1 MTAVSGAA
9 HGGSIEV
16 RGLTKRFGRITAVD
30 DLSFSV
36 EPGRITGF
44 LGPNG
49 AGKTTTLRIL
59 LDLVGATSGTATIG
73 GVRYRDIPEPAR
85 VVGAVLEAT
94 NFHPSRRAYAHL
106 RMMTIAAGIPK
117 ARIGAVLDLVG
128 LTADAKRKV
137 GGYSLGMR
145 QRLQLAGALLGDPG
159 VLVLDEPS
167 NGLDPQGIAWLRDFL
182 RHLAREGRTILVSSH
197 LLAEMAQT
205 VDDVVI
211 VSQGRLRVQGP
222 LSTLTTQAHSSMR
235 VRSPE
240 AQRLA
245 AVVHQAGFVPRPLAA
260 DTVLVDGA
268 TPEALGPVLAANQ
281 VVVYE
286 LVQVSENLEK
296 LFLELTTSMSDQP
309 AARML
314 AQAQGAAP
322 AAPAGQ
328 WAPPGPGQSVPA
340 QWGPPGHL
348 APGPVPGQPPAGQWA
363 PPAGPPS
370 AWRPPPQGPP
380 PQSPPQGPPPAAPPP
395 TTPGGPPQ

>member
-1 MTAVSGAA
+1 MAVVTGAA
-9 HGGSIEV
+9 RGGTIEV

-30 DLSFSV
+30 DLSFTV

-59 LDLVGATSGTATIG
+59 LDLVGATSGSATIG
-73 GVRYRDIPEPAR
+73 GLRYRDIPEPAR
-85 VVGAVLEAT
+85 AVGAVLEAT
-94 NFHPSRRAYAHL
+94 NFHPSRRAHAHL
-106 RMMTIAAGIPK
+106 RMMSIAAGTPTT
-117 ARIGAVLDLVG
+117 RVEEVLGLVG

-145 QRLQLAGALLGDPG
+145 QRLQLAGALLGNPG
-159 VLVLDEPS
+159 VLILDEPS

-222 LSTLTTQAHSSMR
+222 LSALTAQSRSAMR
-235 VRSPE
+235 ARTPE
-240 AQRLA
+240 PQRLA
-245 AVVHQAGFVPRPLAA
+245 AVAHQAGFAPRPLGP
-260 DTVLVDGA
+260 DMVLVDGA

-286 LVQVSENLEK
+286 LIQVSQNLEN
-296 LFLELTTSMSDQP
+296 LFLELTTSMSDPSTVHIGSHGAGVGQP
-309 AARML
+309 PG
-314 AQAQGAAP
+314 QWGPPGQPPTAP
-322 AAPAGQ
+322 QPVAPGQ
-328 WAPPGPGQSVPA
+328 WAPPTG
-340 QWGPPGHL
+340 
-348 APGPVPGQPPAGQWA
+348 APSPW
-363 PPAGPPS
+363 
-370 AWRPPPQGPP
+370 GPP
-380 PQSPPQGPPPAAPPP
+380 PQAQPPQAPPQP
-395 TTPGGPPQ
+395 QPPGTGEPRR